1 MAYELFTSF
10 WVLGRFSAIDLEKQ
24 RYHSISFSLIENTKW
39 QLPLVIGSRHEKGIE
54 LMNRLLFPFRSSTD
68 LERTTPS
75 QSKWNFGMT
84 SFNDSFARVSFRIY
98 NREDENLNQVL
109 PGGSVLF
116 SSLTFR
122 YWSFSWTMWKSN
134 LVGLGP
140 IRSSIGFQ
148 LNSALANIRRILIT
162 FGWLIR
168 TMSGPNMVQIRSPW
182 KNEIKFESSLG
193 NIKPTTLLFPT

>member
-1 MAYELFTSF
+1 MVQVPRPT
-10 WVLGRFSAIDLEKQ
+10 AIDLEKQ

-98 NREDENLNQVL
+98 NREDENLNQVMHGDSIL
-109 PGGSVLF
+109 LSNVVF
-116 SSLTFR
+116 RFWSS
-122 YWSFSWTMWKSN
+122 SWTMRKSN

-140 IRSSIGFQ
+140 IKSSIEF
-148 LNSALANIRRILIT
+148 LPSLASVNIPPTLI
-162 FGWLIR
+162 I
-168 TMSGPNMVQIRSPW
+168 SG
-182 KNEIKFESSLG
+182 
-193 NIKPTTLLFPT
+193 